1 MTASGSVA
9 TNLLGYLAFVEC
21 TSNVFVGGYL
31 LVNDTGRP
39 VEFHCTAPVCPSR
52 TQQILFGATLRATL
66 FCEQIGA
73 ALLKQAKRRP
83 CLLLTDEID
92 TAGIR
97 TQFDYPMAIIDKEDL
112 AGDSTE
118 ALTATSAD
126 ESPSASD
133 SLTSS
138 GHSFDASDS
147 ATLRRSWSFEFGGY
161 SLTTVADYAADQDAV
176 RATLRSLSQGFD
188 LAEPF
193 ERIRTAI
200 QEAQRAAA

>member
-1 MTASGSVA
+1 
-9 TNLLGYLAFVEC
+9 
-21 TSNVFVGGYL
+21 
-31 LVNDTGRP
+31 
-39 VEFHCTAPVCPSR
+39 
-52 TQQILFGATLRATL
+52 L

-83 CLLLTDEID
+83 SLLLTDEID
-92 TAGIR
+92 AAGIR
-97 TQFDYPMAIIDKEDL
+97 TQFDYPMAIMDKEDL
-112 AGDSTE
+112 AGDSNV
-118 ALTATSAD
+118 ALSVTPAD
-126 ESPSASD
+126 ESASRSD
-133 SLTSS
+133 SSTSS
-138 GHSFDASDS
+138 MDSSDASDS

-161 SLTTVADYAADQDAV
+161 SLTTVDEYSADQDAV